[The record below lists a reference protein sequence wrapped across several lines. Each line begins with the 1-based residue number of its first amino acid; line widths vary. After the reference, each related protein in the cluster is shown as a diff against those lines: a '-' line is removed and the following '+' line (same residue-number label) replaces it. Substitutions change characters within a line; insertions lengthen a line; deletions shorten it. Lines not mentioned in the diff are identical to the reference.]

1 MARKTTARRAID
13 GGMRMRLAFEDG
25 ELKVISVLREEAAR
39 VIELPGPMAVYD
51 SSSFE
56 KRIDAL
62 AQEIRAEAMRI
73 AQDVLADA
81 YESVANEIE
90 AFADEMQRLDEEAS
104 AALDMD
110 LAAAE
115 DWARAEA
122 EAYAG
127 TDAAAEQAEAREAIA
142 KVQYEVDASIQSGI
156 RHMRRDA
163 DDVYQQIIDAARD
176 TREAEWDTLRKASKD
191 ALDAFADR
199 GVTGFT
205 DRAGRRWG
213 LPEYAD
219 MAMRTGIQR
228 AALAA
233 TVSSMQRWGM
243 DLCFVNKHMGC
254 CPKCA
259 KWQGVILS
267 LRGTGGHPSLDDA
280 MADGLFH
287 PNCGHVLQV
296 YLEGYSE
303 PWLGVPEGYEEADNA
318 DLYARRQRQ
327 RMMEREVRRWKRRQ
341 AAAASPQDERIAQAH
356 VQLWQKRI
364 REHIGDD
371 VNLPRRYDRE
381 GGRVLLSDAA
391 KKLMP
396 AKLGF
401 QQT

>member
-13 GGMRMRLAFEDG
+13 GGMQMRLAFEDG
-25 ELKVISVLREEAAR
+25 ELKVIRVLREEAGR
-39 VIELPGPMAVYD
+39 VIELPGPMNVYD

-62 AQEIRAEAMRI
+62 TQEVRDEAMRI
-73 AQDVLADA
+73 AREILADA
-81 YESVANEIE
+81 YESVAREIE
-90 AFADEMQRLDEEAS
+90 DFADEMQRLDEEAS

-110 LAAAE
+110 IAAAA

-122 EAYAG
+122 E
-127 TDAAAEQAEAREAIA
+127 
-142 KVQYEVDASIQSGI
+142 ASIQSGI

-163 DDVYQQIIDAARD
+163 DDVYRQIIDTARN
-176 TREAEWDTLRKASKD
+176 TREAEWSTMRKASKD
-191 ALDAFADR
+191 ALDAFANQ
-199 GVTGFT
+199 GITGFT

-213 LPEYAD
+213 IAEYAD

-233 TVSSMQRWGM
+233 TVSSMQHWGL

-259 KWQGVILS
+259 KWQGVVLS

-303 PWLGVPEGYEEADNA
+303 PGLGVPEGYEEADNA
-318 DLYARRQRQ
+318 DLYARRQEQ

-341 AAAASPQDERIAQAH
+341 AAAISPQDERIAQAH
-356 VQLWQKRI
+356 VQLWQNRI
-364 REHIGDD
+364 RKHIGDD

-391 KKLMP
+391 KKLKPFRLENMNES
-396 AKLGF
+396 GDD
-401 QQT
+401 